1 MLDTP
6 AKNYP
11 YPVRDQD
18 LDALRETGVLIYGGG
33 KIAQHLIDTFN
44 IENIKI
50 HEIWDIHA
58 EKLKSCNGIDLTLP
72 DFDKFDEYIKKTVP
86 VIITIFAENGCKKM
100 KQKLRNKGFQNV
112 IIDRQYINSLCFHKC
127 DELLKNNQ
135 FKFDIAVCHTCPVQK
150 DEDVGCPIFS
160 DEILGKSSI
169 RRRTETSNSDYTIR
183 SMGVLITSK
192 CNLTC
197 VGCNHLRDHYKKE
210 DNVDL
215 KANMVVNDLKKIASV
230 VSFIKTVVLVG
241 GEAFLHPHAAKVIE
255 EILKIPNIG
264 ILQIITNGTVTR
276 NMGSIL
282 PLLKNERVMVEISG
296 YGDSI
301 SKHLQKKRSDYINL
315 LENEG
320 VKYRYVESLMWTNFG
335 GFNKRNFTE
344 QKIEDIY
351 KACCFV
357 SNDLFDGKLFKC
369 SRSAYGT
376 KIGKIPDYPS
386 DYVNVRKLDGDDLLN
401 ALKSY
406 FKDVRPRV
414 CNHCNGA
421 LAPSMKAGVQVD
433 SPR

>member
-1 MLDTP
+1 MLDIP
-6 AKNYP
+6 AKNHP
-11 YPVRDQD
+11 YVARDQD
-18 LDALRETGVLIYGGG
+18 LNALRDTGVLIYGGG
-33 KIAQHLIDTFN
+33 KIAHHLIETCN
-44 IENIKI
+44 IENIEI
-50 HEIWDIHA
+50 LDIWDIHA
-58 EKLKSCNGIDLTLP
+58 EKLKSCNGIDLSAP
-72 DFDKFDEYIKKTVP
+72 DFDKFDENTKKTLP
-86 VIITIFAENGCKKM
+86 VIVTIFAENGCKKI
-100 KQKLRNKGFQNV
+100 KKKLENLGFCNV
-112 IIDRQYINSLCFHKC
+112 IIDRQYINNLCFHKC
-127 DELLKNNQ
+127 DQLLKDDA

-150 DEDVGCPIFS
+150 DEEIGCPIFS
-160 DEILGKSSI
+160 KEVLGKSHI
-169 RRRTETSNSDYTIR
+169 KKRAETANSDFVIR

-215 KANMVVNDLKKIASV
+215 EASMVIDDLKKVASV

-241 GEAFLHPHAAKVIE
+241 GEAFLHPNAANVIE

-264 ILQIITNGTVTR
+264 ILQIITNGTVTK
-276 NMGSIL
+276 NTDKIL
-282 PLLKNERVMVEISG
+282 PLLKNERIMVEISG

-301 SKHLQKKRSDYINL
+301 SEHLQKKRSDYIRL
-315 LENEG
+315 LEKEG
-320 VKYRYVESLMWTNFG
+320 IKHRYVESLMWTNFG
-335 GFNKRNFTE
+335 GFNKRNYTE
-344 QKIEDIY
+344 QKIEDVY

-376 KIGKIPDYPS
+376 RIGKIPDYPT
-386 DYVNVRKLDGDDLLN
+386 DYVNIRKLDGNALLG

-406 FKDVRPRV
+406 FNDVRPRV

-433 SPR
+433 SVC